1 MYRTLYPFN
10 VQQKHS
16 VARQKAAKFYGCTTS
31 TVSMPRSTAFSRS
44 RLPRKLYEGPCPID
58 LPQLCT
64 VHLAQGGATAM
75 HNTIA
80 IARLNFPVDWFIHG
94 IVVASIINL
103 SSKLECHDQL
113 NYYTDCAPLSSRR
126 SFPDHIVGSG
136 DDRPDMNV
144 QYLNTAVAQR
154 SAIRRTDT
162 KKHSCLNA
170 RATWHD
176 RCLILCLD
184 CLEDSYSWGAGVSWV
199 LRL

>member
-31 TVSMPRSTAFSRS
+31 TACGSIMCASVDFRLSYRRSSRGNLKRGEFKFSVRNGNS
-44 RLPRKLYEGPCPID
+44 PTMWSGNDRRELSGAHPPGNSTLQLPWCCALLWHHLVQDG
-58 LPQLCT
+58 QCT
-64 VHLAQGGATAM
+64 VGEG
-75 HNTIA
+75 N
-80 IARLNFPVDWFIHG
+80 W
-94 IVVASIINL
+94 
-103 SSKLECHDQL
+103 
-113 NYYTDCAPLSSRR
+113 
-126 SFPDHIVGSG
+126 
-136 DDRPDMNV
+136 PDMNV

-176 RCLILCLD
+176 RTHLCPPDYAWTVWRIHILGGL
-184 CLEDSYSWGAGVSWV
+184 A
-199 LRL
+199 